1 MGGMFSKPDTSA
13 QERAIAE
20 TMKENKRLR
29 LQAEEERRELAEQ
42 ATAKRRSRLAG
53 GSRMLLS
60 SARLNAEQG
69 IQTLGASDTE
79 VA

>member
-20 TMKENKRLR
+20 TQKENRRLR

-60 SARLNAEQG
+60 GARLNAEKG

>member
-1 MGGMFSKPDTSA
+1 MSGMFSKPDTSA
-13 QERAIAE
+13 QERAIEE
-20 TMKENKRLR
+20 TRKENARLK

-69 IQTLGASDTE
+69 IQTLGLSEMEGA
-79 VA
+79 